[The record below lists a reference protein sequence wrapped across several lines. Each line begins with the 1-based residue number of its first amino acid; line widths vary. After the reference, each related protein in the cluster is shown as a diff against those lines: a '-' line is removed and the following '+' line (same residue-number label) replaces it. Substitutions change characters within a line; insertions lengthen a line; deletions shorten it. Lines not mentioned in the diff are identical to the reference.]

1 MMETRIMRLILASS
15 SPRRQKL
22 LGQMGYSFEI
32 VAPDVV
38 ETIGRDESPGD
49 HVLRVSR
56 EKAESVAADFPDD
69 CVLGADTVVVLDNFI
84 FGKPRS
90 QEEASGMLKTLSGR
104 THIVYTGLSL
114 IHLSGGTSLS
124 RYDST
129 RVTFNNLNEID
140 IEQYIKSG
148 EPMDKAGAYG
158 IQDMGSFLVDRYDGE
173 LDTVIGFPRKLF
185 EQMYQEVAG

>member
-32 VAPDVV
+32 VAPDVA

-69 CVLGADTVVVLDNFI
+69 CVLGADTVVVLDNLI

-90 QEEASGMLKTLSGR
+90 REEASGMLKTLSGR